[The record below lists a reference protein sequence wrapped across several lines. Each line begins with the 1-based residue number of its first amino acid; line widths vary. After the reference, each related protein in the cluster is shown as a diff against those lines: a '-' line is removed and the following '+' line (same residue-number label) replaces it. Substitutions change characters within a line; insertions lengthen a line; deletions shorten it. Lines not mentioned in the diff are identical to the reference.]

1 MNPAPRQPNNDPTVQ
16 LPHPFQLLGRTT
28 VHTVAAGIIMNAIAP
43 VLRMRQLGE
52 LFVNYAGVDF
62 FIPWSCAFAA
72 SLGDDR
78 VTLVVLAVIM
88 TVYSYPDHL
97 LQYIIATI
105 LGALLGT
112 GIRTLLTQG
121 GINA

>member
-1 MNPAPRQPNNDPTVQ
+1 MNPAPRQPNTTPQLQ
-16 LPHPFQLLGRTT
+16 LPHPFQRLGRTT
-28 VHTVAAGIIMNAIAP
+28 VHTVAAGVIMNAIAP
-43 VLRMRQLGE
+43 VLRLRPLGD

-78 VTLVVLAVIM
+78 VTLVILAVVM

-97 LQYIIATI
+97 LQYVIATI
-105 LGALLGT
+105 LGAALGA
-112 GIRTLLTQG
+112 GIRTLLIQG